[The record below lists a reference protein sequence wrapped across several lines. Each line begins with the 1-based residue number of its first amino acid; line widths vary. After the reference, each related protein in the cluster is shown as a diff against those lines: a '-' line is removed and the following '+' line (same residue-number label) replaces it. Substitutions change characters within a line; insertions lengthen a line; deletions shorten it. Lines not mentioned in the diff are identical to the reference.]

1 MTMPSENSQEKIN
14 NYIAY
19 KIDNRLGVMLTEMGD
34 MVTRINNRAYY
45 TEGEPGDEHFREYYV
60 VRKEELD
67 AMVEDINHL
76 NNALV
81 EELQALRV
89 IVTDYRIT
97 V

>member
-1 MTMPSENSQEKIN
+1 MPSENSQEKIN

-34 MVTRINNRAYY
+34 LVSRINNRAYY
-45 TEGEPGDEHFREYYV
+45 TEGEPDEENFREYYV
-60 VRKEELD
+60 VRKDELD
-67 AMVEDINHL
+67 SMVDDINNL
-76 NNALV
+76 NHSLV

-89 IVTDYRIT
+89 LVTDYRIS